1 MSDKSKLSAD
11 MIMVGKQLPVDV
23 YHRNGMLLVKQGHYV
38 LTPEQKPKLLQHG
51 QLENSAKAAIVE
63 KELRERRERQ
73 EQERRMAEAQIIN
86 PLVELDQ
93 LAHKVGSLL
102 NRYFQAPHFSAD
114 IQLVV
119 NKLLLLADKQPDG
132 LIAACLLVPFTD
144 YGSMHSL
151 HTAAM
156 LAILGRRLNLPQKE
170 MQVLL
175 SAALTMNIAATKLH
189 TDLTK
194 QDSALDASQKA
205 DMYAHPLLSSAIL
218 RDLGIDD
225 ERWHLLVQQHHEE
238 WNGSGYP
245 YGMKKEEIDPGAHLI
260 RLTDVLTSLLV
271 TQAHRAGRLPSIA
284 LGRMFKGEFSEFD
297 PRFIALLIKELGI
310 YPPGSFVRLAN
321 REIAVVTHRPGDGNT
336 KHPKVAALRS
346 ASGEMY
352 GEPLPRNTRM
362 ADYAIAEPIS
372 LKEAGVRPAFLIKIW
387 NT

>member
-1 MSDKSKLSAD
+1 MSTTAAACCWSNKA
-11 MIMVGKQLPVDV
+11 ITCW
-23 YHRNGMLLVKQGHYV
+23 
-38 LTPEQKPKLLQHG
+38 TPEQKQKLLLHG
-51 QLENSAKAAIVE
+51 ELDNSSKASLVE

-73 EQERRMAEAQIIN
+73 EQERRLAESQIIN

-102 NRYFQAPHFSAD
+102 NRYFQVPHFSHE
-114 IQLVV
+114 IHHVV
-119 NKLLLLADKQPDG
+119 SKLLHLADKQPDG

-156 LAILGRRLNLPQKE
+156 LAILGRRLNLPAKE

-189 TDLTK
+189 SDLTK
-194 QDSALDASQKA
+194 QDTPLDASQKA

-225 ERWHLLVQQHHEE
+225 DRWHLLIQQHHEE

-245 YGMKKEEIDPGAHLI
+245 YGLKKEEIDPGAHLI

-271 TQAHRAGRLPSIA
+271 TQAHRAGRLPSHRPGAHVQRRIQRVRPA
-284 LGRMFKGEFSEFD
+284 FHCLADQGSGH
-297 PRFIALLIKELGI
+297 L
-310 YPPGSFVRLAN
+310 PPGSFVRLGQPRN
-321 REIAVVTHRPGDGNT
+321 RRGDA
-336 KHPKVAALRS
+336 PPERWQYQAPQVAALRS

-352 GEPLPRNTRM
+352 GEPLPRNTRL
-362 ADYAIAEPIS
+362 ADYAITEPIS

>member
-1 MSDKSKLSAD
+1 MSDKTKLSAD
-11 MIMVGKQLPVDV
+11 MILVGKQLPVDV
-23 YHRNGMLLVKQGHYV
+23 YHRSGMLLVKQGHYV
-38 LTPEQKPKLLQHG
+38 LTAEQKEKLLQHG
-51 QLENSAKAAIVE
+51 ALENSAKAALVE

-73 EQERRMAEAQIIN
+73 EQERRQAENQVIN
-86 PLVELDQ
+86 PLIELDQ

-102 NRYFQAPHFSAD
+102 NRYFQAPHFSHD
-114 IQLVV
+114 VHVV
-119 NKLLLLADKQPDG
+119 VSKLMHLADKQPDG
-132 LIAACLLVPFTD
+132 LIAACLLVPFSD

-156 LAILGRRLNLPQKE
+156 LAILGRRLNLPPKE

-175 SAALTMNIAATKLH
+175 SAALTMNLAATKLH
-189 TDLTK
+189 SDLTK
-194 QDSALDASQKA
+194 QDAPLDPSQKA

-218 RDLGIDD
+218 RDLGVDD

-245 YGMKKEEIDPGAHLI
+245 YGLKKEEIDPGAHLI

-297 PRFIALLIKELGI
+297 PRFIALLIKEVGI

-336 KHPKVAALRS
+336 KHPKVCSLRS
-346 ASGEMY
+346 ANGEMY

-362 ADYAIAEPIS
+362 SEYTILEPIS